1 MATAEPYFRHSLRVN
16 DYLCKGCTTCMR
28 SCPTG
33 AIRIRNG
40 KAVVADEGPGIPN
53 LDLAMQEGWST
64 ASPQVREMGY
74 GAGMGLPNIKKNT
87 DDLKIDTKV
96 GVGTTVTMTVNLV

>member
-1 MATAEPYFRHSLRVN
+1 MAAGEPYFRHSLRVN

-40 KAVVADEGPGIPN
+40 KAIVSDNKCRSILN
-53 LDLAMQEGWST
+53 
-64 ASPQVREMGY
+64 
-74 GAGMGLPNIKKNT
+74 
-87 DDLKIDTKV
+87 
-96 GVGTTVTMTVNLV
+96 